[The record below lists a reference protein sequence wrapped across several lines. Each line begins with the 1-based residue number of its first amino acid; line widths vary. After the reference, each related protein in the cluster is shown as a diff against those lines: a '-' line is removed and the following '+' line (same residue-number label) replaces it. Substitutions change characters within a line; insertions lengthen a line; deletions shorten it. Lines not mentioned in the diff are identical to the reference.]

1 MGSAELVS
9 KIRLFGMKDM
19 TGAVMAPFNAML
31 ILRGL
36 KTLELRMDR
45 HCASAMTVARLLENS
60 YGVDKVWYPG
70 LASFEQNALA
80 QRQMAQF
87 GGMIAFE
94 LAGGIDAGRAMMN
107 KLQLIT
113 RAVSL
118 GDAETLIQHPASMTH
133 STYTPKNAPH
143 MASARGLCGCPSGL
157 KVSRTLSPIWSKR
170 FLPHPSAPLPKET
183 AMTAHLKSIEQRLLW
198 LSHWMIHNANH
209 IRPKADGIKVG
220 GHQASLRRW
229 CRS

>member
-1 MGSAELVS
+1 VVVDNTYATPYLTQPIKHGADIVLHSATKYLGGHGDVVAGLLVGSAELVS
-9 KIRLFGMKDM
+9 QIRLFGMKDM

-133 STYTPKNAPH
+133 STYTPEERAAH
-143 MASARGLCGCPSGL
+143 GISEGLVRLSIGL
-157 KVSRTLSPIWSKR
+157 EGIEDVIADLVQALPTPPIRT
-170 FLPHPSAPLPKET
+170 A
-183 AMTAHLKSIEQRLLW
+183 A
-198 LSHWMIHNANH
+198 
-209 IRPKADGIKVG
+209 
-220 GHQASLRRW
+220 
-229 CRS
+229 

>member
-1 MGSAELVS
+1 MVVDNTYATPFLTQPIKHGADIVLHSATKYLGGHGDVVAGLLVGSAELVS

-133 STYTPKNAPH
+133 STYTPEERAAH
-143 MASARGLCGCPSGL
+143 GISEGLVRLSIGL
-157 KVSRTLSPIWSKR
+157 EGIEDVIADLVQALPTPPIRT
-170 FLPHPSAPLPKET
+170 A
-183 AMTAHLKSIEQRLLW
+183 A
-198 LSHWMIHNANH
+198 
-209 IRPKADGIKVG
+209 
-220 GHQASLRRW
+220 
-229 CRS
+229 